1 MTLNSVP
8 RKTNPGSAE
17 QPSRSKSK
25 LSLLQM
31 VKKGASKVDTAQ
43 KKISAS
49 LSRFQKIKNENSV
62 IHASKKAEKKDTKL
76 AFQRALGLPQ
86 SNGISLTKG
95 YQPKPQLPNL
105 LTGASLTFIHPCHA
119 KFYRCRHLLYLH
131 FIYIC
136 TSRPPQ
142 SIVAQEQRL
151 VYFPFCVA
159 DVNPCGRS

>member
-1 MTLNSVP
+1 MRLNSVP

-76 AFQRALGLPQ
+76 AFRRALGLRQ
-86 SNGISLTKG
+86 SNEISLTKG
-95 YQPKPQLPNL
+95 
-105 LTGASLTFIHPCHA
+105 
-119 KFYRCRHLLYLH
+119 
-131 FIYIC
+131 
-136 TSRPPQ
+136 
-142 SIVAQEQRL
+142 
-151 VYFPFCVA
+151 
-159 DVNPCGRS
+159 